1 MRIGDVCYGLDHLDR
16 TYHTDRTYHL
26 DHTDH
31 HDHLQ

>member
-1 MRIGDVCYGLDHLDR
+1 MRIGDVCYDLDHLDR

-31 HDHLQ
+31 QDHLQ